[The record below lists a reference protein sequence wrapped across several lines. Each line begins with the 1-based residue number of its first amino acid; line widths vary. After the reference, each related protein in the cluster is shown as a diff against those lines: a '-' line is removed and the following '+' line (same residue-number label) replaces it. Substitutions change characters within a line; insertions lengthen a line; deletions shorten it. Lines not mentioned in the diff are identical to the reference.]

1 MKVIII
7 LATNPFYENSA
18 SGNRWRTLI
27 EGLNALG
34 VKITL
39 LIIGGYKSI
48 DEIKTL
54 KLEGTINGIQI
65 KYINFLFY
73 GNIWFSRMNSYILS
87 KIISPLVRFRIYK
100 IVGQNK
106 DSILWTSSEL
116 EGFKITVGLK
126 KRFPELKTFLEMS
139 EFLDIYKFN
148 KSNAVHTKRA
158 KYTQFYF
165 ENVAM
170 QYYEGLA
177 LMTKTL
183 YNHYSTFNFK
193 KPVLLHLPMTVDLK
207 RFEGNKELLSG
218 FKQPYIA
225 FVGIM
230 NNAKDGVDILIE
242 AFAKIND
249 KFPEFKLYLV
259 GPWHYDTPD
268 HLNMIK
274 QFKLK
279 DKIFWKGEHPRD
291 EVTNIIKNAHL
302 LVLPRPDSK
311 QAQGGFPTKL
321 GEYLAS
327 GNPVCATTVGEIP
340 HYLKDN
346 ESVFFAEPSSI
357 DSFTKAMERAL
368 SDSIIAKNIG
378 FKGKEVAKENFD
390 KNKQSLVLF
399 NFLNKLI
406 EN

>member
-7 LATNPFYENSA
+7 IGTNPFYENSA

-27 EGLNALG
+27 EGLNSLG

-39 LIIGGYKSI
+39 LIIGGYNSI

-65 KYINFLFY
+65 KYVNFLYY
-73 GNIWFSRMNSYILS
+73 GNIWFARMNSYILS

-100 IVGQNK
+100 IVSKNT

-126 KRFPELKTFLEMS
+126 RRFHELKTFLEMS
-139 EFLDIYKFN
+139 EFLDIHKFN
-148 KSNAVHTKRA
+148 KSNIAHTKKA
-158 KYTQFYF
+158 EYTQFYF
-165 ENVAM
+165 ENIAM
-170 QYYEGLA
+170 QYYDGLA

-193 KPVLLHLPMTVDLK
+193 KPELLHLPMTVDLN

-242 AFAKIND
+242 AFAKINE

-274 QFKLK
+274 QYKLE
-279 DKIFWKGEHPRD
+279 DKIFWKGVHPRD
-291 EVTNIIKNAHL
+291 EVTSIIKNANL

-327 GNPVCATTVGEIP
+327 GNPVCASAVGEIP
-340 HYLKDN
+340 DYLVDN
-346 ESVFFAEPSSI
+346 ESVYFAEPGSI
-357 DSFTKAMERAL
+357 ESFSNAMNSAL
-368 SDSIIAKNIG
+368 LNHEKSKQIG
-378 FKGKEVAKENFD
+378 LNGKIVAENYF
-390 KNKQSLVLF
+390 NSEKQSEILLK
-399 NFLNKLI
+399 FLGKI
-406 EN
+406 